1 MQLLT
6 YHSTGVLVGI
16 SDSIPLG
23 SYTKFT
29 LQEIMTKINELKN
42 DIELLNMACGFL
54 PMTIEF
60 NSLRVVILVLDE
72 TDDPIYYSEMYEYK
86 HS

>member
-1 MQLLT
+1 
-6 YHSTGVLVGI
+6 
-16 SDSIPLG
+16 
-23 SYTKFT
+23 
-29 LQEIMTKINELKN
+29 MTKINEFKN
-42 DIELLNMACGFL
+42 NIELLNMACGFL

-72 TDDPIYYSEMYEYK
+72 TDDPICYSELYEYK